1 MKKYTF
7 PTMSILV
14 ATTIGIASVATPV
27 RAAPGF
33 LTGLPGSVCAAVQTN
48 GSKLSVPPNG
58 LISNKS
64 TTASAIINC
73 PMPAEYNRPADFL
86 CDLPQEG
93 HAAVDLHVASA
104 ISGLLERVDGYSE
117 QYGLSAPAF
126 SPSLQLANYFNS
138 WTCTIPRN
146 NGAGQNNV
154 NGVLWQN

>member
-33 LTGLPGSVCAAVQTN
+33 VTGLPGSVCAAVQTN

-73 PMPAEYNRPADFL
+73 PMPAEFNRLAFFYVTFTKKDTQQLTCTLQRRSADYL
-86 CDLPQEG
+86 SGSTDTRSST
-93 HAAVDLHVASA
+93 AVGFGSFAVKA
-104 ISGLLERVDGYSE
+104 V
-117 QYGLSAPAF
+117 
-126 SPSLQLANYFNS
+126 LANYFNS